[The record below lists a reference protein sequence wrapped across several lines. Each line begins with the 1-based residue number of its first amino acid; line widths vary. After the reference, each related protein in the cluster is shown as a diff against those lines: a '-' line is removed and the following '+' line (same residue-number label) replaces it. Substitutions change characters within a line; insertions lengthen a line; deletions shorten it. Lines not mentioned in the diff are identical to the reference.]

1 MINDKYWIWLQ
12 KSLGEGAY
20 FKEIIDDFG
29 SIENLY
35 NSNILERR
43 MSTALTSKQIDQLE
57 KYTID
62 DSQKIID
69 DCSQNNW
76 QIVTYEDKNY
86 PERLKNISNPPAV
99 LYVDGTLPDVDNA
112 VLIGIVGTRKASTYA
127 LKVAHIMSKGI
138 SLCGAV
144 AVSGGALGVDSAA
157 HKGAIAVG
165 AKNIAV
171 LGNGFGADY
180 LKGNQ
185 DLRSEIKQNGALVSE
200 YPPYTPATKFTFP
213 MRNRIISGLSLGVF
227 VVEAGVKSGSLITA
241 KYANEQG
248 RDIYA
253 IPASIFDY
261 DYYGTN
267 KLIDDGATVATS
279 PKILIERYAEEY
291 KSIDLS
297 KIKTVREL
305 LEETID
311 KSANAPKEQ
320 QVTFDKIESDR
331 AKSVDRQNKVIE
343 LSNEEKAVYNVLS
356 ESFVGIDVVI
366 DKSPLISRRTVAML
380 TTLEMKGLIE
390 VASGKRYKIK

>member
-1 MINDKYWIWLQ
+1 
-12 KSLGEGAY
+12 
-20 FKEIIDDFG
+20 
-29 SIENLY
+29 
-35 NSNILERR
+35 
-43 MSTALTSKQIDQLE
+43 
-57 KYTID
+57 
-62 DSQKIID
+62 
-69 DCSQNNW
+69 
-76 QIVTYEDKNY
+76 
-86 PERLKNISNPPAV
+86 
-99 LYVDGTLPDVDNA
+99 
-112 VLIGIVGTRKASTYA
+112 
-127 LKVAHIMSKGI
+127 
-138 SLCGAV
+138 
-144 AVSGGALGVDSAA
+144 
-157 HKGAIAVG
+157 
-165 AKNIAV
+165 
-171 LGNGFGADY
+171 
-180 LKGNQ
+180 
-185 DLRSEIKQNGALVSE
+185 LRSEIKQNGALVSE